1 MPLQLAQIMCVPS
14 VVQSFLALFGVA
26 LLVARLFHSLV
37 LLPLQLL
44 LLSSVVF
51 PLVPFTSLNYLMLT
65 GSFAMWFAC
74 VPWFPHH

>member
-1 MPLQLAQIMCVPS
+1 MPLQLARIMCVPS

-26 LLVARLFHSLV
+26 LLVAGLFQSLV

-51 PLVPFTSLNYLMLT
+51 LLVPFTSLNWLMLI
-65 GSFAMWFAC
+65 GFFAMWLAC
-74 VPWFPHH
+74 VPWFPYH